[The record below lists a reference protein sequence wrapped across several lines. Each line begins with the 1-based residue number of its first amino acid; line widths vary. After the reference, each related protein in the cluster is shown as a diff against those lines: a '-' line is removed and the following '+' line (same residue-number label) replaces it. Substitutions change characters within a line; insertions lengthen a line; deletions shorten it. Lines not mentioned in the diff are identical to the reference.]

1 MSLVFSRRKA
11 LCTGMAAGMY
21 LCTARIP
28 QVSGQNTD
36 SRKQPGGKTAPGPT
50 PVRLAIH
57 IMREK
62 GESPEAMIRRVRESG
77 YTAVKGAR
85 HPGGNVGE
93 PWNSMTQ
100 AERGEVVKA
109 CRKYDVIIYEVGG
122 YTNLI
127 TPDDAKRR
135 QNLAGLAHC
144 LEVAESV
151 SCPMVGTVAGTRD
164 PKTLI
169 NVHPE
174 NWTAATWKLLI
185 QSLKQVL
192 KDTSGMKTVIG
203 MEAQVTTIIDSPRAH
218 RRLMDDL
225 GDPRL
230 KVNLDPVNMI
240 SLPQYY
246 HTTELINECFDLL
259 GEDIVACH
267 AKDTQVIP
275 DQQTL
280 HIQEVCPG
288 RGVYDFR
295 TYLLRMSRLKSPRA
309 LEPEHIP
316 EEEYPEAKAFLEKTA
331 AETGVKLYG
340 K

>member
-1 MSLVFSRRKA
+1 MPQVFSRRKA
-11 LCTGMAAGMY
+11 LLSGIAAGIY
-21 LCTARIP
+21 LP
-28 QVSGQNTD
+28 FHQVSGQNPE
-36 SRKQPGGKTAPGPT
+36 SRNKPGGNTAPGPT

-57 IMREK
+57 IKREK
-62 GESPEAMIRRVRESG
+62 VESPEDMIRRCRDAG

-93 PWNSMTQ
+93 PWNSMTE

-109 CRKYDVIIYEVGG
+109 CKKYDMLIYEVGG

-127 TPDDAKRR
+127 TPDDAKRK
-135 QNLAGLAHC
+135 QNLAGLSHC
-144 LEVAESV
+144 LEVAESIN
-151 SCPMVGTVAGTRD
+151 CPMVGTVAGTRD
-164 PKTLI
+164 TKSLI
-169 NVHPE
+169 GMHPE
-174 NWTAATWKLLI
+174 NWTPATWKLLI

-192 KDTSGMKTVIG
+192 SDTSGMKAVLG
-203 MEAQVTTIIDSPRAH
+203 MEAQVTTIIDTPRAH

-246 HTTELINECFDLL
+246 HTTELINECFDIL
-259 GEDIVACH
+259 GEDIIACH

-280 HIQEVCPG
+280 HITEVCPG

-295 TYLLRMSRLKSPRA
+295 TCLIRLSRMQYPRA
-309 LEPEHIP
+309 YETEHIP
-316 EEEYPEAKAFLEKTA
+316 EEEYLEAKVYLEKTA
-331 AETGVKLYG
+331 AEVGVKMYRG
-340 K
+340 